1 MTADRHDTTD
11 AALDAWLQDAGTP
24 QVPDALMAR
33 VLTDGLA
40 MQPGPGGVA
49 AAAPRRG
56 WLAGLLGGWQS
67 VGGLVAPPC
76 AGFWIGLSPPQ
87 YLPQAAL
94 TLLVADQVDETT
106 DPAEITAYGWV
117 ADEGADIDG

>member
-67 VGGLVAPPC
+67 VGGLVAATC
-76 AGFWIGLSPPQ
+76 AGRRPH
-87 YLPQAAL
+87 
-94 TLLVADQVDETT
+94 
-106 DPAEITAYGWV
+106 
-117 ADEGADIDG
+117 